1 MYACMYVYTYVS
13 IYGTFC
19 PPMTCMASRSAFRS
33 GLVIFCCFLGRF
45 CLVLSWAL
53 SWKLEIPF
61 SLLLVVA
68 GFGRFFSLSRAG
80 WFSKPFLKV
89 WFLLFFVSF
98 LFVLVVL
105 SVLGFR
111 PGLCKLVFLF
121 LRYSKSLGL

>member
-98 LFVLVVL
+98 LFVLCRFGRFGVQAWFVQIGF
-105 SVLGFR
+105 SVFA
-111 PGLCKLVFLF
+111 V
-121 LRYSKSLGL
+121 